1 VAGNKKRPS
10 SGTIGIVQQKI
21 FGLPVDRKVLF
32 SNHKNAYKK
41 KIEKR
46 QRKLIIKISFL
57 KPFIRN
63 NEKVLCVT
71 TGHTPVTILEKLGIG
86 WLFIYLKRCLL
97 IFTDQRVLSI
107 PTTPVYK
114 YRNTITEILYGSCR
128 SIRMKGRSLIIEYK
142 KTGAVEKFFSLA
154 GKEKKKI
161 TNLLKNITLMSD
173 ENWAEKRTNLCPRCC
188 TPLAEKTRTCEG
200 CELKFKTKPIAS
212 VLAAFLPGG
221 GYFYVRQYF
230 LGAISALL
238 EIALFSVVV
247 IEINNFSNGIQTG
260 YLWLIAAPLLL
271 ILEKIVAVIHAQI
284 FIEDFIPNQEKIT
297 VVQAK
302 NYAN

>member
-1 VAGNKKRPS
+1 MAEKKKRS
-10 SGTIGIVQQKI
+10 STGTIGIVQEKI
-21 FGLPVDRKVLF
+21 FGLPVDRNVLF
-32 SNHKNAYKK
+32 SNHKNVFKK

-46 QRKLIIKISFL
+46 QRKLIIKMSYI
-57 KPFIRN
+57 KPFLRN

-97 IFTDQRVLSI
+97 VFTDQRVLSI

-114 YRNTITEILYGSCR
+114 YRNAVSEIPYGSCR
-128 SIRMKGRSLIIEYK
+128 SIRMKGRSLIVEYK

-154 GKEKKKI
+154 GKEKKKVA
-161 TNLLKNITLMSD
+161 NLLKNITLMSD
-173 ENWAEKRTNLCPRCC
+173 GKWTEKRTNLCPRCC
-188 TPLAEKTRTCEG
+188 TPLAEKTRTCKG

-212 VLAAFLPGG
+212 VLAVFLPGG

-230 LGAISALL
+230 LGAIAALL

-247 IEINNFSNGIQTG
+247 IEINNSGNGIQTG
-260 YLWLIAAPLLL
+260 YLWLIATPLLL
-271 ILEKIVAVIHAQI
+271 ILEKIVAVIHAHI
-284 FIEDFIPNQEKIT
+284 FIEDFIPNQKEIT
-297 VVQAK
+297 VMEAK

>member
-1 VAGNKKRPS
+1 MAENKKRPPV
-10 SGTIGIVQQKI
+10 GTIGVVQQKI

-32 SNHKNAYKK
+32 SNHKNVYKK

-63 NEKVLCVT
+63 NERVLCIT

-97 IFTDQRVLSI
+97 VFTDQRVLSI

-114 YRNTITEILYGSCR
+114 YRNAITEILYGSCK
-128 SIRMKGRSLIIEYK
+128 SIRIKGRSLIVDYK
-142 KTGAVEKFFSLA
+142 KTSAVEKFFSLA

-161 TNLLKNITLMSD
+161 INLLKNITLKSD
-173 ENWAEKRTNLCPRCC
+173 GNSVDKRTNLCPRCG
-188 TPLAEKTRTCEG
+188 TPLVETKRVCEE
-200 CELKFKTKPIAS
+200 CELKFKTKLIATF
-212 VLAAFLPGG
+212 LAFVLPGG

-230 LGAISALL
+230 LGAMAALL
-238 EIALFSVVV
+238 EIALFSDVA
-247 IEINNFSNGIQTG
+247 IAINDFSNGIHTG
-260 YLWLIAAPLLL
+260 YLWLIAAPLVL
-271 ILEKIVAVIHAQI
+271 ILEKIVAVIHAHI
-284 FIEDFIPNQEKIT
+284 FIEHFIPKPKKIT
-297 VVQAK
+297 VIPAK

>member
-1 VAGNKKRPS
+1 VAENKKRPPV
-10 SGTIGIVQQKI
+10 GTIGVVQQKI

-32 SNHKNAYKK
+32 SNHKNVYKK

-57 KPFIRN
+57 KPFIRDT
-63 NEKVLCVT
+63 EKVLCVT
-71 TGHTPVTILEKLGIG
+71 MGHTPVTILEKLGIG

-97 IFTDQRVLSI
+97 VFTDQRILII

-114 YRNTITEILYGSCR
+114 YRNAVTEIPHGSCR
-128 SIRMKGRSLIIEYK
+128 SIRMKGRSLVVEYK
-142 KTGAVEKFFSLA
+142 KTGALEKFFSLA

-161 TNLLKNITLMSD
+161 TTLLKNITLKSD
-173 ENWAEKRTNLCPRCC
+173 GYSAEKRTNLCPRCS
-188 TPLAEKTRTCEG
+188 TPLAEKTSICEG
-200 CELKFKTKPIAS
+200 CELKFKTKLIATI
-212 VLAAFLPGG
+212 LALFLPGG
-221 GYFYVRQYF
+221 GYLYVRQYF
-230 LGAISALL
+230 LGAIAALI

-247 IEINNFSNGIQTG
+247 IAINDFSSGIQTG

-271 ILEKIVAVIHAQI
+271 IFEKIVAVVHAHI
-284 FIEDFIPNQEKIT
+284 FIEDFIPRPKKIT
-297 VVQAK
+297 VVQVK

>member
-1 VAGNKKRPS
+1 MAGNKKRPPT
-10 SGTIGIVQQKI
+10 GTIGVVQQKI

-32 SNHKNAYKK
+32 SNHKNVYKK

-46 QRKLIIKISFL
+46 QRNLIIKIPFL

-97 IFTDQRVLSI
+97 VFTDQRVLSI

-114 YRNTITEILYGSCR
+114 YRNSVTEIPYGSCS
-128 SIRMKGRSLIIEYK
+128 SIRMKGRSLIVEYK
-142 KTGAVEKFFSLA
+142 KKGAIEKFFSLA

-161 TNLLKNITLMSD
+161 TNLLKNIPLKSD
-173 ENWAEKRTNLCPRCC
+173 GNLAEKRTNLCPRCS
-188 TPLAEKTRTCEG
+188 TRLAEKTRICEG
-200 CELKFKTKPIAS
+200 CELKFKTKLMATLLA
-212 VLAAFLPGG
+212 VLFPGG

-230 LGAISALL
+230 LGACAALL
-238 EIALFSVVV
+238 EIALASAVAIALIDFNS
-247 IEINNFSNGIQTG
+247 GIQTG
-260 YLWLIAAPLLL
+260 YLWLIAAPLIF
-271 ILEKIVAVIHAQI
+271 ILEKIVAVIHANI
-284 FIEDFIPNQEKIT
+284 FIEDFIPRPRKIT
-297 VVQAK
+297 VMQAK